1 MGPVIRGDRAPD
13 PGPIVEDRR
22 IAASW
27 PVAVALG
34 AASWAAGLIHLAFMR
49 EHLEEYV
56 PFGAF
61 FLVSGVF
68 QVVWAVIVF
77 GRRSRAYFVLGLVA
91 NAAFAGPS
99 GGRRE
104 GGTAVA
110 TTRDPSG
117 VPSMLTKEGKA
128 LLERRAERL
137 RTEVLPGIV
146 ARLEEQERDA
156 QVEAEYRRATDELAD
171 IEYLIRH
178 APVAEETP
186 GDPQVIEIGDEV
198 TVGFEDGSTER
209 YLIVHPIEATLD
221 DLRIS
226 AESPLARALL
236 GHRIGDRVEVAA
248 PAGPYRCTIVAARV
262 RDQQGSHVPQAPGP
276 A

>member
-1 MGPVIRGDRAPD
+1 M
-13 PGPIVEDRR
+13 
-22 IAASW
+22 
-27 PVAVALG
+27 
-34 AASWAAGLIHLAFMR
+34 
-49 EHLEEYV
+49 
-56 PFGAF
+56 
-61 FLVSGVF
+61 
-68 QVVWAVIVF
+68 
-77 GRRSRAYFVLGLVA
+77 
-91 NAAFAGPS
+91 
-99 GGRRE
+99 
-104 GGTAVA
+104 A